1 MANTSL
7 KQYMDSLH
15 DAISNQDGKYWA
27 QLVNHKDSHV
37 ASHKLQLQDG
47 HHSTKNYFD
56 PPLDEMVANHLRVIW
71 ALGQDNYYE
80 AYLAHVNVLQNFIKV
95 FQTQKEEN
103 WALPVLYVLC
113 LDLRLFAKGAD
124 KQRVKKGTG
133 KPNENLEKSA
143 EFLMNCFRACVSDT
157 RASIPN
163 SKKWGMLAVVNQLF
177 KIYFAINKL
186 QLCKPLTRAID
197 SLAIKDE
204 FAKSHLVT
212 YRYYVGKKAM
222 FDADYK
228 LADEYLTYAFEHSH
242 KSSRKNKRSILIY
255 LLPVKMQL
263 GKMPSLKLLKQYD
276 LQPFVAVRNAVI
288 SGNYLMLTEALQAN
302 QSFFIQAGIYLIL
315 EKLKIVTFRNL
326 FKKTALI
333 LGTHQLPIEAF
344 RVALQFMGETD
355 MDTDE
360 VHCIIANLIFEGY
373 IKGYISLQHQKLII
387 SKQNP
392 FPPFKK

>member
-1 MANTSL
+1 MANISMT
-7 KQYMDSLH
+7 QYMDSIH
-15 DAISNQDGKYWA
+15 NAIRNQDGKYWA
-27 QLVNHKDSHV
+27 QLVNHQDGHV
-37 ASHKLQLQDG
+37 SSHKLQVQDS
-47 HHSTKNYFD
+47 HNITKNYFD
-56 PPLDEMVANHLRVIW
+56 PPLDEMIAYHLRVVY
-71 ALGQDNYYE
+71 ALAHDNYHE
-80 AYLAHVNVLQNFIKV
+80 AYLAHVNVIQTFLKV
-95 FQTQKEEN
+95 FAAQKEEN

-113 LDLRLFAKGAD
+113 LDLRIFAIRAD

-133 KPNENLEKSA
+133 KQNENLEKAA
-143 EFLMNCFRACVSDT
+143 EFLMNCFRTCVSDT
-157 RASIPN
+157 RAPIPN

-186 QLCKPLTRAID
+186 QLCKPLIRAID
-197 SLAIKDE
+197 SLSIKDE
-204 FAKSHLVT
+204 FSKSHLVT
-212 YRYYVGKKAM
+212 YRYFVGKKAM
-222 FDADYK
+222 FDANYK
-228 LADEYLTYAFEHSH
+228 LADEYLSYAFEHAH

-288 SGNYLMLTEALQAN
+288 SGNYLMLTQALEEN

-315 EKLKIVTFRNL
+315 EKLKIITFRNL

-344 RVALQFMGETD
+344 RVALHFMGETD

-360 VHCIIANLIFEGY
+360 VHCIIANLIYENY

-392 FPPFKK
+392 FPAFKK